1 MSGKYNKYIF
11 TRDAWSMHLHACMH
25 VFYFIQGGTK
35 LLKSEVSGKN
45 SCIKGHSIYTVS
57 S

>member
-25 VFYFIQGGTK
+25 IFYFIQGGTK
-35 LLKSEVSGKN
+35 LLKMKFLVKIVVSRDTL
-45 SCIKGHSIYTVS
+45 YTVS